1 MKKPQKLTNS
11 KNEKDSIKNLKDQG
25 VRKTK

>member
-1 MKKPQKLTNS
+1 MKKPQKLNNS
-11 KNEKDSIKNLKDQG
+11 KNEIQLTKNLKDQG